1 MSPYDGPAPYSLLQY
16 TEIAEGIW
24 YPKGGFHKVI
34 ESLENIATKKFDVKF
49 NYNSGIE
56 KIIVDSTNTAKGVKL
71 EDGTEVMADIV
82 VCNADLVYSYN
93 KLLPETSYGKRLGTK
108 APLTSSSISFYWC
121 MSRKMTEFS
130 VHNIF
135 LSESYKAS
143 FDQIFKDHLLPEEP
157 SFYIHVPSQ
166 LDSTAAPEGK
176 ETMVVLVPVG
186 HIVES
191 NKDRFDELIKKARSQ
206 VIQLI
211 EERLK
216 IKNFADLIE
225 GEMVNDPRTW
235 REKFNLWQGSILGL
249 AHSIPQVLFFRPS
262 TRSHLFKNLYF
273 VGASAHPGTGVPIVL
288 CGAKLAE
295 RQILGDLGIIEKKND
310 DIQIFVQFAL
320 FFIALAILIY
330 YFMAYF
336 F

>member
-1 MSPYDGPAPYSLLQY
+1 
-16 TEIAEGIW
+16 
-24 YPKGGFHKVI
+24 
-34 ESLENIATKKFDVKF
+34 
-49 NYNSGIE
+49 
-56 KIIVDSTNTAKGVKL
+56 
-71 EDGTEVMADIV
+71 MADIV

-176 ETMVVLVPVG
+176 DTMVVLVPVG

-225 GEMVNDPRTW
+225 GEMINDPRTW

-288 CGAKLAE
+288 CGAKLVE
-295 RQILGDLGIIEKKND
+295 RQILGDLGIIEKEND

-320 FFIALAILIY
+320 FFIALAIFIY
-330 YFMAYF
+330 YFMCYVF
-336 F
+336 